1 MTEEEKKKLLEKF
14 MTPIE
19 PESNDDEAIENDWTD
34 EEIIAAVRKQLK
46 KLGIEL

>member
-19 PESNDDEAIENDWTD
+19 TESYDDEAIENDWTD